1 MQDKA
6 GQDDE
11 NKLSDKNTGKC
22 MCCGGDRHQN
32 KINGTKFGS
41 KENCPA
47 MNATCYD
54 CEEVGH
60 FSNMPKCRLKRE
72 AT

>member
-1 MQDKA
+1 
-6 GQDDE
+6 
-11 NKLSDKNTGKC
+11 
-22 MCCGGDRHQN
+22 MCCGGDRHPN
-32 KINGTKFGS
+32 TRNGTKFGW

-54 CEEVGH
+54 CGEVGH
-60 FSNMPKCRLKRE
+60 FANMPKCRLKRV